1 MKILKPKFQTR
12 EIRAYSNR
20 STSPVLS
27 HLNRTA
33 LNNTERTVSPFIEQY
48 SFRCNAWIGAM
59 DKLVALFNKELPNS
73 DKQGFIQDWNRKSG
87 YIQMNRKDYKGRTV
101 TVFSLEYSFGHT
113 YLTIEGAEILRIER
127 DTVHYYDGHAVVA
140 TRYDV
145 ENPVP
150 SVILNAFKSFI
161 NKAQSIECSFVQPK
175 KEIMDAWNDDTHRY
189 VADGAYPIVKPITA
203 KTAMV
208 SVKCLGT
215 SKTWTRWNVTLK
227 DRENR
232 NYVEYESGSFPTA
245 YKVEINGVVAWLP
258 HSILGL
264 RHNALST
271 RSSYVSQSIVVP
283 TWWVNSLGK

>member
-12 EIRAYSNR
+12 EIRSFNSR

-33 LNNTERTVSPFIEQY
+33 LNNTERNVSPFIEQY

-87 YIQMNRKDYKGRTV
+87 YIQLNRKDYKGRTI
-101 TVFSLEYSFGHT
+101 TLFSLEYSFGHT
-113 YLTIEGAEILRIER
+113 YLSIEGAEILRIER
-127 DTVHYYDGHAVVA
+127 DIVYYFNGLGIVE

-150 SVILNAFKSFI
+150 SVILNAFKKFLSI
-161 NKAQSIECSFVQPK
+161 AQSIECSFVQPK
-175 KEIMDAWNDDTHRY
+175 QEIMDAWNDDTHRY
-189 VADGAYPIVKPITA
+189 VADGAYPEIKPTTA
-203 KTAMV
+203 KTTRV

-227 DRENR
+227 DRKNR
-232 NYVEYESGSFPTA
+232 NYTEYESGSFPKA

-264 RHNALST
+264 RDTALST
-271 RSSYVSQSIVVP
+271 RSSHVSQSIEVP
-283 TWWVNSLGK
+283 TWWINSLGK